1 MKKAVII
8 LGIFG
13 VVGVGVGFYLYKT
26 QNKLEDKDF
35 DAIVNLS
42 KNKGYDIF
50 DGLSSYKLKL
60 LKESYLKKFNRAS
73 HNDMLNLLS
82 LGEKA
87 WSPSQ
92 KNKLI
97 SYWNKLTG
105 KNFKS

>member
-8 LGIFG
+8 LGIIG

-35 DAIVNLS
+35 DGVVNLS

-50 DGLSSYKLKL
+50 DGLSSDKLKL

-73 HNDMLNLLS
+73 HNEMLNLLS

-92 KNKLI
+92 KNKFI
-97 SYWNKLTG
+97 SYWNRLTG

>member
-8 LGIFG
+8 LGI
-13 VVGVGVGFYLYKT
+13 VSIVGIGLGFYLYKT

-35 DAIVNLS
+35 DGVVNLS

-50 DGLSSYKLKL
+50 DGLSADKLKL
-60 LKESYLKKFNRAS
+60 LRTNYLKKFNRAS
-73 HNDMLNLLS
+73 HNEMLNLLS

-92 KNKLI
+92 KIEFNQYISKLRA
-97 SYWNKLTG
+97 
-105 KNFKS
+105 